1 LITVGVDDLTL
12 CPHHDRLPSTNN
24 LRRNMKITVGD
35 TYTTKRSKIT
45 GTVKEIH
52 EGRGA
57 FPVLLLDVDGVDRW
71 TTVTPY

>member
-1 LITVGVDDLTL
+1 
-12 CPHHDRLPSTNN
+12 
-24 LRRNMKITVGD
+24 MQITVGD

-52 EGRGA
+52 EGKGS
-57 FPVLLLDVDGVDRW
+57 FPVLLLDVNGQDRW